1 MPITVITR
9 LTTAIIQ
16 PTGITPI
23 TIVITLTIL
32 TIITTITTVIIGIGI
47 TIGISVAA
55 RRRAGSPPSEHF
67 NFRPRDFFA
76 LFWIVVRLNEQ
87 GTMS

>member
-23 TIVITLTIL
+23 TIVITTLTIL

-55 RRRAGSPPSEHF
+55 RRRAGSPGEHF
-67 NFRPRDFFA
+67 NFRPLLCFG
-76 LFWIVVRLNEQ
+76 L
-87 GTMS
+87 